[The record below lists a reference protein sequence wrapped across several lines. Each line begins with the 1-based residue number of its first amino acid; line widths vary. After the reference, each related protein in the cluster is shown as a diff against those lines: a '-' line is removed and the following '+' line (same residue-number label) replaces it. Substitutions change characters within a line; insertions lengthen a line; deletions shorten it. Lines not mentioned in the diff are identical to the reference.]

1 MSTAFFLQHKRG
13 ARQIVGKRSMGWSF
27 TFWGDKS
34 GPVVDFDSW
43 KFFVRTSVSRG
54 AKLVD
59 ERDNEISLTELENII
74 EIQRGNKQKNALLP
88 VPDSLGCWLDK
99 DGNDFCSGDWS

>member
-27 TFWGDKS
+27 TFWGDMN
-34 GPVVDFDSW
+34 GVTDFASW
-43 KFFVRTSVSRG
+43 QNFVLENMRRG

-88 VPDSLGCWLDK
+88 VPHSLGCWLDK